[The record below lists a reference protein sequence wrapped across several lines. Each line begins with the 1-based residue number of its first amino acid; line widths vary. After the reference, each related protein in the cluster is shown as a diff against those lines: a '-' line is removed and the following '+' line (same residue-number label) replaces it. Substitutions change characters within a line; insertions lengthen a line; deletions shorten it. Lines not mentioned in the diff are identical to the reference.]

1 MAAFTGVL
9 SVWFA
14 KKENILVYPIG
25 LISVGLYVLICFFA
39 KLYADAFINLYYFII
54 SIFGWYYWMY
64 GRKFQSSELD
74 TTEKKAVIIRSSF
87 KENIILIFLTLL
99 LFVGLGFLLQN
110 FTDSNVPWA
119 DAFNTSIFI
128 IAMYLMAKKNIYHW
142 IFWIVGDL
150 ASIPLYIYKNL
161 NVTAF
166 QYLIFLLIA
175 IAGYI
180 EWRKKLNAQ
189 VHDAST

>member
-1 MAAFTGVL
+1 ML

-64 GRKFQSSELD
+64 GRKFQSAELD
-74 TTEKKAVIIRSSF
+74 TSEKKAVIIRSSF

>member
-1 MAAFTGVL
+1 M
-9 SVWFA
+9 
-14 KKENILVYPIG
+14 
-25 LISVGLYVLICFFA
+25 GLYVLICFFA

-54 SIFGWYYWMY
+54 SLFGWYYWMY
-64 GRKFQSSELD
+64 GRKFQSKNLS
-74 TTEKKAVIIRSSF
+74 TTEQKAVIIRSSY
-87 KENIILIFLTLL
+87 KENIFLIIFTVLL
-99 LFVGLGFLLQN
+99 YAALGFLLQN

-142 IFWIVGDL
+142 IFWIAGDL

-166 QYLIFLLIA
+166 QYFIFLIIA
-175 IAGYI
+175 VAGHV

-189 VHDAST
+189 ITDGSN